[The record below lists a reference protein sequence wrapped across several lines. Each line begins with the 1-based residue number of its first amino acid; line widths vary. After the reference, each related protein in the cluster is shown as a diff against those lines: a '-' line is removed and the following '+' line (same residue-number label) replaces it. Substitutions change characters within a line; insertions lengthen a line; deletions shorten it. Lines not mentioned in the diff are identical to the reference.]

1 MVTRGIGLTSLC
13 GGRQVCLLDLD
24 YNLPVQ
30 ARDSALGVEDEVLP
44 ESDVGKEYALQKM
57 QADGTLTADSSF
69 AKARPSAKCA
79 CRQSM
84 FSVKWVQMYKYNTVS
99 GWLQVKELRSMQR
112 AFLKLKKGV
121 VSSSS
126 IMHAVCFFQL
136 REL

>member
-1 MVTRGIGLTSLC
+1 MRVC

-69 AKARPSAKCA
+69 AKARPMAAAPKVDPA
-79 CRQSM
+79 
-84 FSVKWVQMYKYNTVS
+84 
-99 GWLQVKELRSMQR
+99 
-112 AFLKLKKGV
+112 
-121 VSSSS
+121 
-126 IMHAVCFFQL
+126 
-136 REL
+136 